1 VIEYL
6 QSLGPVV
13 WLGIGVAAG
22 IFSLFLGTAVVGR
35 VRQRARN
42 MRLYG
47 VPDPREEGIL
57 VRPLDD
63 RGNETI
69 DQKFDTMIS
78 QGGSGFTPTAA
89 LAFMLFLGV
98 AAAAIT
104 YLWRQ
109 DLWSPA
115 IALVLAVLIPWVG
128 FLVAHVRYR
137 AKMRDQLPD
146 LFFLMARTVRA
157 GFSLPQ
163 AIEFAGERGQ
173 KPLADEFRLAANQI
187 RLGLSAPAA
196 LRLAA
201 RRVRMVDFDALVAA
215 VTVYTT
221 TGGNL
226 PVLMER
232 LASAARDHNQFRG
245 YFMAATAQGRI
256 TALLIGLVGPALLVY
271 YAITKPAHTQAFF
284 NDPRGLTILL
294 VAGILQVI
302 GVVWI
307 YRLLKVDY

>member
-1 VIEYL
+1 MK
-6 QSLGPVV
+6 SLGPAA
-13 WLGIGVAAG
+13 WLGAGVAVAMALLFAAAVFAG
-22 IFSLFLGTAVVGR
+22 R
-35 VRQRARN
+35 WRKRARN
-42 MRLYG
+42 IRLFG
-47 VPDPREEGIL
+47 VPNPEESGIL

-69 DQKFDTMIS
+69 DQRFDVMIS
-78 QGGSGFTPTAA
+78 QSGSGVTPGTA

-98 AAAAIT
+98 AAAGVT

-115 IALVLAVLIPWVG
+115 IALVLAVLIPWAG
-128 FLVAHVRYR
+128 FLVAHLRYR

-146 LFFLMARTVRA
+146 LFYLLARTVRA

-163 AIEFAGERGQ
+163 AIEFVGERGQ

-187 RLGLSAPAA
+187 RLGLTVPAA

-215 VTVYTT
+215 VMVYNT

-232 LASAARDHNQFRG
+232 LAAAARDHNQFRG
-245 YFMAATAQGRI
+245 HFLAATAQGRI
-256 TALLIGLVGPALLVY
+256 TAILIGLVGPALLVY
-271 YAITKPAHTQAFF
+271 YAVTRPAHTQAFF
-284 NDPRGLTILL
+284 NDPRGLTLLL
-294 VAGILQVI
+294 VAGVLQVI

>member
-1 VIEYL
+1 MIEYIK
-6 QSLGPVV
+6 SLGPAA
-13 WLGIGVAAG
+13 WLGVGVAATMLL
-22 IFSLFLGTAVVGR
+22 LFVAAALVGR
-35 VRQRARN
+35 VRRRARN

-47 VPDPREEGIL
+47 IPDPQESGIL

-78 QGGSGFTPTAA
+78 QSGAGFTPNLA
-89 LAFMLFLGV
+89 LAFMLFLAV
-98 AAAAIT
+98 AAAGIT

-115 IALVLAVLIPWVG
+115 VALALAVLIPWLG
-128 FLVAHVRYR
+128 FLIAHVRYR

-146 LFFLMARTVRA
+146 LFYLLARTVRA
-157 GFSLPQ
+157 GLSLPQ

-173 KPLADEFRLAANQI
+173 KPLANEFKLAANQI
-187 RLGLSAPAA
+187 RLGLSVPAA

-215 VTVYTT
+215 VSVYNT

-226 PVLMER
+226 PLLMER
-232 LASAARDHNQFRG
+232 LAAAARDHNQYRG
-245 YFMAATAQGRI
+245 HFLAATAQGRI
-256 TALLIGLVGPALLVY
+256 TALLIGLIGPALLTY
-271 YAITKPAHTQAFF
+271 YAITRPEHTQAFF
-284 NDPRGLTILL
+284 NDPRALILL
-294 VAGILQVI
+294 VAAGILQVI
-302 GVVWI
+302 GVIWL